1 MRTAL
6 TSDARNRQL
15 SYTLMMSAAAP
26 CSCVPDRYT
35 KQLSCLQA
43 NKPAA
48 ASAQITDFFSQQ
60 KNPAASTTASAKGT
74 SELPAVAK
82 PNRPFKGL
90 ASLSQPGQKGHV
102 PAHHSFRSSLQSET
116 QPDLAA
122 QNQPGWQ
129 QSLVS
134 SQGPE
139 IEAGSSHDAELAE
152 LHASSASAE
161 LLLQSPYARR
171 LRQAEKAQ
179 ADSLSQQQPS
189 LLLDSPPEALE
200 NEVPVLS
207 NRPGQHG
214 SGLTGGGLC
223 GNAFRAAQSSKDPHG
238 AQSPESSGGLFARL
252 GSHRSPKR
260 GAAADSQ
267 EVIVI
272 SPDSQTPDDLENN
285 LLSASPAKR

>member
-1 MRTAL
+1 MHVHHTHFYMQRKGSSLHTGEVCCSTL
-6 TSDARNRQL
+6 QL
-15 SYTLMMSAAAP
+15 CP
-26 CSCVPDRYT
+26 CT

-90 ASLSQPGQKGHV
+90 ASLSQPGHKGPV
-102 PAHHSFRSSLQSET
+102 PAHHSFRSSLQSQA

-129 QSLVS
+129 QSFVS

-139 IEAGSSHDAELAE
+139 TEAGSSHDAEPEE
-152 LHASSASAE
+152 LQAFSTSAE
-161 LLLQSPYARR
+161 LSLQSPYARR
-171 LRQAEKAQ
+171 LRQEEKAQ

-189 LLLDSPPEALE
+189 LLLDSPPEAFE
-200 NEVPVLS
+200 DEVRDLS
-207 NRPGQHG
+207 CRAGQHG
-214 SGLTGGGLC
+214 TSLAGGLC
-223 GNAFRAAQSSKDPHG
+223 GDASWAAQSSIGAHG
-238 AQSPESSGGLFARL
+238 VQSPDSPGGLFARL

-260 GAAADSQ
+260 GAAADSH

-272 SPDSQTPDDLENN
+272 SPDSQTQDELEIN

>member
-1 MRTAL
+1 MKG
-6 TSDARNRQL
+6 
-15 SYTLMMSAAAP
+15 SAAGP
-26 CSCVPDRYT
+26 YSCVPDSYT

-74 SELPAVAK
+74 NELPAVAK
-82 PNRPFKGL
+82 SNRPFKGL
-90 ASLSQPGQKGHV
+90 ASLSQPGQKGSA
-102 PAHHSFRSSLQSET
+102 PAHQSFRSSLQSQT
-116 QPDLAA
+116 QPGLAA

-139 IEAGSSHDAELAE
+139 TEAGSSHDAEPEELQAFSTNAE
-152 LHASSASAE
+152 LS
-161 LLLQSPYARR
+161 LQSPYARR
-171 LRQAEKAQ
+171 LRQEEKAQ
-179 ADSLSQQQPS
+179 TDSLSQQQPS

-200 NEVPVLS
+200 SEVPGLS
-207 NRPGQHG
+207 NRAGQCG

-223 GNAFRAAQSSKDPHG
+223 GDASRAAQSSRDAHG
-238 AQSPESSGGLFARL
+238 AQSPDSPGGLFARL

-272 SPDSQTPDDLENN
+272 SPDSQTQDELEIN
-285 LLSASPAKR
+285 LLSASPAKRQVSVSST